1 MKYINKYWSSL
12 SEKQQQKIKNSVKT
26 IITALAV
33 IVATIFGL
41 SSCGTTRA
49 TITKPAE
56 GTSTTITITTNNP
69 ITTNTNPNVN
79 FK

>member
-1 MKYINKYWSSL
+1 MKYSNKYWSSL
-12 SEKQQQKIKNSVKT
+12 SEKQQQKIKNSLKT

-41 SSCGTTRA
+41 SSCGTTKA

-69 ITTNTNPNVN
+69 ISTNTNPNVD